1 MTVKWLKYGKKD
13 WTPEVKYGITDRT
26 LVQERFQVT
35 RNFIM
40 NQITVDTYELAA
52 SAAIKLNS
60 FYWYFSPS
68 GYTVGYFE

>member
-1 MTVKWLKYGKKD
+1 
-13 WTPEVKYGITDRT
+13 
-26 LVQERFQVT
+26 
-35 RNFIM
+35 M